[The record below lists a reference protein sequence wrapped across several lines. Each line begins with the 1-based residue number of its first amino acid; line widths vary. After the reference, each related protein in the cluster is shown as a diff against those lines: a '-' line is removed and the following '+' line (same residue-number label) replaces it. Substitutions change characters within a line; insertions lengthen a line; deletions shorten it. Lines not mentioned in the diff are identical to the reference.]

1 MGKFSP
7 RRLLAEEKG
16 NRPSDLCFRAFGGGM
31 VSRETTSRPKNL
43 EPLLSKWLCLVSR
56 RNKFFDFNGAT
67 EEHL

>member
-1 MGKFSP
+1 MGEFSP

-16 NRPSDLCFRAFGGGM
+16 NRPFDLCFRAFGGGM

-43 EPLLSKWLCLVSR
+43 EPFLSKWQRQGSR
-56 RNKFFDFNGAT
+56 SNKFVDFSGAT